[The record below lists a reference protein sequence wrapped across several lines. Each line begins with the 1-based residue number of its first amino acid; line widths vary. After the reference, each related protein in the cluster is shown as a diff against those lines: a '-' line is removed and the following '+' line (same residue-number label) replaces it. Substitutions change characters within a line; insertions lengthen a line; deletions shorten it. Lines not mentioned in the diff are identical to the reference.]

1 MTTPHASASPC
12 AFCSLPDARIWLQNP
27 AALAFRDG
35 YPVSVGHT
43 LVIPRRHVLS
53 IFECAPEELMQL
65 WTLVEEVRATLLRE
79 LPTSLQP
86 DGFTIG
92 VNDGLA
98 AGQTILHG
106 HIHVI
111 PRRVGD
117 VIDPRGGIRWVI
129 PDKADYWSER

>member
-1 MTTPHASASPC
+1 MTTPHVSASPC
-12 AFCSLPDARIWLQNP
+12 AFCSLPDARIWRQN
-27 AALAFRDG
+27 AVALAFRDG

-43 LVIPRRHVLS
+43 LVIPRRHVVS
-53 IFECAPEELMQL
+53 IFECPPDELAAL
-65 WTLVEEVRATLLRE
+65 WALVGEIRTTLQQE

-92 VNDGLA
+92 VNDGLS

-117 VIDPRGGIRWVI
+117 VSDPRGGIRWVI
-129 PDKADYWSER
+129 PDKADYWSGR